1 MIDDEDGREPRI
13 VDWIT
18 RLEIRLRWSD
28 DRLRVLDFD
37 LPDGTV
43 DLRCGRELGEFE
55 WERVPGIRAV
65 LQVDRRRR
73 WFAAMGGESFISPEL
88 LADRWLALI
97 AAAE

>member
-18 RLEIRLRWSD
+18 RLEIRLQWSD

-43 DLRCGRELGEFE
+43 DLRCGRELDEFE
-55 WERVPGIRAV
+55 WERVPGIHAV
-65 LQVDRRRR
+65 LSVDRRR
-73 WFAAMGGESFISPEL
+73 WSATMGGESFISPEE
-88 LADRWLALI
+88 LADRWLAVI
-97 AAAE
+97 AATK